1 MVKIKRGNHETIVSM
16 GSYENIFKPLG
27 YTLINDNIKE
37 PVKVEETETVKSVP
51 VKKKRKQEEK

>member
-27 YTLINDNIKE
+27 YVLINDNAKE
-37 PVKVEETETVKSVP
+37 PVKVKETETVKTVSD
-51 VKKKRKQEEK
+51 KKKKKQEEY